1 MNYKLSIGICLIGL
15 AVFDINAAIPETLRH
30 NPFEQPEF
38 LQNRSGGK
46 SGNSTSDSMKLHG
59 TVLDG
64 ADSVANI
71 DGKYYRI
78 HNEVAGYLVISI
90 ENGSV
95 TLRRGD
101 IDMVLTLE
109 NDK

>member
-15 AVFDINAAIPETLRH
+15 VVFDINAALPETLRH

-38 LQNRSGGK
+38 LQNRSGAK
-46 SGNSTSDSMKLHG
+46 AGNTMNDSMKLHG

-64 ADSVANI
+64 TESVANI
-71 DGKYYRI
+71 DGKYYRVN
-78 HNEVAGYLVISI
+78 NEVAGYLVISI
-90 ENGSV
+90 ESGSV

-101 IDMVLTLE
+101 IDMVLTLD
-109 NDK
+109 NDN